1 MRIARVVGAAFLAV
15 FSAVLLVATSA
26 GAAPAAVWSSSA
38 RYATWSNG
46 GYTIYNDVW
55 SSHAGPQTIYAN
67 SGTNWWVNSNQPH
80 TGGVKAYPNSTKSV
94 NRSLSSLRSVSSSVN
109 FSTPSD
115 GVYDAAY
122 DIWDTNHRYET
133 MVWLNWRGAGPI
145 GGQVA
150 TANIGGATWAI
161 HKGSNGSNA
170 VFSFLRT
177 SQTKSSTVDVLAVL
191 KWIESRGWFGN
202 ITLGQVQFGFE
213 ITSTNGTETYKVNSY
228 SVSSS

>member
-26 GAAPAAVWSSSA
+26 AAAPAAVWSSSA

-46 GYTIYNDVW
+46 GYTVYNDVW
-55 SSHAGPQTIYAN
+55 SNQAGPQTISAN

-94 NRSLSSLRSVSSSVN
+94 NRSLSSLRSVSSRVS

-122 DIWDTNHRYET
+122 DIWDNNHRYET

-145 GGQVA
+145 GGKVA
-150 TANIGGATWAI
+150 SATIGGATWNI
-161 HKGSNGSNA
+161 YKGSNGSNQ

-177 SQTKSSTVDVLAVL
+177 SQTSSSTVDVLAVL
-191 KWIESRGWFGN
+191 KWIESKGWFGN

-213 ITSTNGTETYKVNSY
+213 ITSTNGTEIYKVNSY
-228 SVSSS
+228 SVASS